1 MRCLFSQFMILE
13 AAISSLNRF
22 QDTLWIQFACSYCTI
37 TAASWIIF
45 QSCLNRVLLYYI
57 ASQASEKKIISWN
70 WMSLERSEIWWV
82 SVWTLHKTLLIIFHV
97 LHGLNKVG
105 SGPEWLAVS
114 WVSASLRAPNTGR
127 HKTHGYYIRTFMWPS
142 LDLISFCII
151 WKCISKMKYGFF
163 VLYVTPPPKKNK
175 KKILRLGLVYSD
187 VYTFHLLFPLHC
199 CLPTSN
205 IYMSPRL
212 IRAGFP
218 AWLLWMVQTF
228 KCALSLFPWGSVAWV
243 TLISQPLSF
252 KFSTL
257 CKMCLIRKSK
267 AVRSSGRG
275 VTETTM
281 CITAW
286 TANFWLIHWTLVIVG
301 LAGHHYSFMSRASG

>member
-1 MRCLFSQFMILE
+1 MILE

-22 QDTLWIQFACSYCTI
+22 QDTLWIQFACSYCTF

-127 HKTHGYYIRTFMWPS
+127 HKTHGYYIRKCMWPS

-163 VLYVTPPPKKNK
+163 VLYVTPPQK
-175 KKILRLGLVYSD
+175 KKKKSWDWAWFTQMSILFICYSLYTVVCQLQIYTCPQGLSVLAFQPDFYEWCR
-187 VYTFHLLFPLHC
+187 HLNVPSASSLEDQWRGSLWSLSHCLLSFPPC
-199 CLPTSN
+199 
-205 IYMSPRL
+205 
-212 IRAGFP
+212 
-218 AWLLWMVQTF
+218 V
-228 KCALSLFPWGSVAWV
+228 KCALSERVRLSEAVGGGWQRQPCALLLGQQ
-243 TLISQPLSF
+243 IS
-252 KFSTL
+252 
-257 CKMCLIRKSK
+257 
-267 AVRSSGRG
+267 G
-275 VTETTM
+275 
-281 CITAW
+281 
-286 TANFWLIHWTLVIVG
+286 
-301 LAGHHYSFMSRASG
+301 